1 MAKEILS
8 LGELR
13 NKSLGFDRA
22 DARDV
27 HVIKNQDDY
36 LCKDVMGVW
45 NLDKNV
51 LACLAPK
58 NYTVIQ
64 HKEAA
69 EGLIEAITSLNIKA
83 TAELQL
89 SKHGIHV
96 DFDFP
101 ESKFELKEV
110 GEQFTTGI
118 RIVNRYDLVA
128 GLVISARVTRL
139 ACSNGMIVT
148 DVIKSQR
155 IKFTEEMNITIEG
168 IIDKIIKDIIT
179 NDEKLANYVSIC
191 MRDSVEWNT
200 LKLLLKHMFRT
211 KKQVKEIYARIDQ
224 NKERPTR
231 WDFYNAVTNYATH
244 GERLRPHVEAWLQ
257 NKAQSIMKTSFTDLC
272 KIELPQIDEIN
283 NVV

>member
-1 MAKEILS
+1 MAKQILS
-8 LGELR
+8 LGELK
-13 NKSLGFDRA
+13 NKALGFDRA
-22 DARDV
+22 EMRDV

>member
-8 LGELR
+8 LAELK
-13 NKSLGFDRA
+13 NKAIGFDRA

-128 GLVISARVTRL
+128 GLVISPRVTRL

-155 IKFTEEMNITIEG
+155 IKFTEEMNITVEG

>member
-1 MAKEILS
+1 MRMAKQILS
-8 LGELR
+8 LGELK
-13 NKSLGFDRA
+13 NKALGFDRA
-22 DARDV
+22 EMRDV
-27 HVIKNQDDY
+27 HIIKEQEDY
-36 LCKDVMGVW
+36 LCKDVMGIW
-45 NLDKNV
+45 NVDKNV
-51 LACLAPK
+51 LACLGPK
-58 NYTVIQ
+58 NYAVIQ
-64 HKEAA
+64 HKHAVES
-69 EGLIEAITSLNIKA
+69 LIDAITSLNIKA
-83 TAELQL
+83 NAELQL
-89 SKHGIHV
+89 SKHGIHA
-96 DFDFP
+96 DIDFP
-101 ESKFELKEV
+101 ETKFELKEV

-128 GLVISARVTRL
+128 GLVISPRVTRL

-244 GERLRPHVEAWLQ
+244 GERLKPHVEAWLQ
-257 NKAQSIMKTSFTDLC
+257 NKAQSIMKTSFADLC
-272 KIELPQIDEIN
+272 KIELPQIETE
-283 NVV
+283 